1 MGLLNKKVAEPK
13 PKKEKEV
20 NGETKETINIVP
32 RLAGAVIV
40 AAIMFLSLV
49 IFFHSTDKNNSEVP
63 ASTVETVS
71 VVIGEDEEPLEEEV
85 VNLKTYISNMP
96 VNVEVNIKNTI
107 SYKENNK
114 EQNISK
120 EYMSGIFSDD
130 KGVSAYTSGKIDNK
144 TYSYLYLMTE
154 SVGLY
159 ESIDGGEYVSVE
171 DAKFSSV
178 DYLNLLG
185 LAYLNISNGSEYSYE
200 NGVYTLSVSSAE
212 LVGINLLDNSYTYP
226 VSVKLTIKDNQISE
240 VTYSCENIDVA
251 SNTEDTDVNVHINNM
266 KCTITLNKE
275 VTKHYSK

>member
-1 MGLLNKKVAEPK
+1 MGLLNNKVAEPK

-32 RLAGAVIV
+32 RLAGAGIV
-40 AAIMFLSLV
+40 AAIMFLPLV

-63 ASTVETVS
+63 ASTIETVS

-96 VNVEVNIKNTI
+96 VNVEVSIKNTI

-120 EYMSGIFSDD
+120 EYISGIFSDD
-130 KGVSAYTSGKIDNK
+130 KGVSTYTSGKIDNK

-154 SVGLY
+154 SAGLY

-185 LAYLNISNGSEYSYE
+185 LIYLNISNGSEYSYE

-226 VSVKLTIKDNQISE
+226 VTVKLTIKDNQISE

-251 SNTEDTDVNVHINNM
+251 SRTEDTDVNVHINNM
-266 KCTITLNKE
+266 KCTITLDKE
-275 VTKHYSK
+275 ITKHYSK